1 MEETK
6 GKERRTGIGEKDA
19 GEDGSLERLVETVST
34 RRQLV
39 ETPLGIQHSR
49 GPLPVDEWTIT
60 STRTASTVEKN
71 PLRPVPN
78 RETNGPPLST
88 CYSRCII
95 RAEIQGPLSLLL
107 RPTSKLGCA
116 LGSRVRR
123 SPFLLRRQET
133 PIDRSFGGF
142 Y

>member
-1 MEETK
+1 MERK
-6 GKERRTGIGEKDA
+6 GFQSHPRVDFAFLKTVPLSCAKTLTELLVLDRVTPTLKSVGTHGAHSPSTNGRSPARELHQRWRRT
-19 GEDGSLERLVETVST
+19 RL
-34 RRQLV
+34 
-39 ETPLGIQHSR
+39 G
-49 GPLPVDEWTIT
+49 
-60 STRTASTVEKN
+60 
-71 PLRPVPN
+71 PVPN

-107 RPTSKLGCA
+107 RPTSKLG
-116 LGSRVRR
+116 SRVRR